1 MLLAQGAFAALT
13 YNNGDLILGF
23 RKAGGSS
30 NLEVDLGSI
39 TQIKSIAGT
48 GTILSF
54 SQFTAGDITAG
65 VGSAGS
71 GSLNN
76 AIWSVSGAV
85 NLAGQ
90 ITGAGKNTL
99 WLTSARD
106 SAALSTQTTPWTRGS
121 STTQGNTVAPVL
133 TVGTG
138 FAAATGNAGSTTAAV
153 IADGA
158 NSYHDNITDN
168 GNFNAF
174 GGNIEN
180 TLGATFVSSS
190 TQARSDLYEM
200 QPGSGNGTYLGYF
213 ELTSA
218 GALSFVAVPEPGLF
232 GVGIAAGLMVLTL
245 VHAHR
250 KSEANS

>member
-1 MLLAQGAFAALT
+1 M
-13 YNNGDLILGF
+13 
-23 RKAGGSS
+23 
-30 NLEVDLGSI
+30 
-39 TQIKSIAGT
+39 
-48 GTILSF
+48 
-54 SQFTAGDITAG
+54 
-65 VGSAGS
+65 
-71 GSLNN
+71 
-76 AIWSVSGAV
+76 
-85 NLAGQ
+85 
-90 ITGAGKNTL
+90 
-99 WLTSARD
+99 TSARD